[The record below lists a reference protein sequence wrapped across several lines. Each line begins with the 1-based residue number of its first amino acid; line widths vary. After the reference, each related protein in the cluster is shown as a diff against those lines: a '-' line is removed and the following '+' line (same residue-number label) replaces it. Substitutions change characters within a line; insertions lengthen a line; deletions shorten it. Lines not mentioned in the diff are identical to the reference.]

1 MWKLEVEEFIPK
13 PRAPKK
19 VMERDVEADH
29 VAAVKEFGGMSLKF
43 TSPGRRSVPDRIDL
57 FGVEG
62 MREYLESK
70 GVYLSRT
77 TCEAALAQAIA
88 FTECKAPGKLPTT
101 SQLREHARLRALGF
115 TVNIVDNKRSNT
127 NG

>member
-1 MWKLEVEEFIPK
+1 MWKLEVEEFAPK
-13 PRAPKK
+13 PRAQKK
-19 VMERDVEADH
+19 VMERDVEAEH
-29 VAAVKEFGGMSLKF
+29 VAHVKELGGVSLKF

-57 FGVEG
+57 YGVEG
-62 MREYLESK
+62 MCEYLESL

-77 TCEAALAQAIA
+77 TCEAALAQAVA
-88 FTECKAPGKLPTT
+88 FTECKAPGKKPTT
-101 SQLREHARLRALGF
+101 AQLKEHERLRALGF

>member
-1 MWKLEVEEFIPK
+1 MNDDFIPK

-29 VAAVKEFGGMSLKF
+29 VAGVKAAGGLSLKF

-57 FGVEG
+57 RGVAA
-62 MREYLESK
+62 MDKYLASV
-70 GVYLSRT
+70 GIYRS
-77 TCEAALAQAIA
+77 EAFCVELLASAIT
-88 FTECKAPGKLPTT
+88 FTECKAPGKKPTAD
-101 SQLREHARLRALGF
+101 QLREHERLRALGF

-127 NG
+127 NV